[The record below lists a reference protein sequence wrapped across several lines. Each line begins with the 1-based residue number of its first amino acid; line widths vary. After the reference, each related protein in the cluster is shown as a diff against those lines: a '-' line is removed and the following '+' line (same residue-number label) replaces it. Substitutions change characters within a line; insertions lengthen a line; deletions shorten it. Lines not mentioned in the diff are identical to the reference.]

1 MSPHAPVPPRQGEAS
16 KYYGG
21 KLHAKPVTSYKGGG
35 SVAKPARFE
44 STMPLSHRGR
54 AKASKY
60 YGGKLHAKPVTSYKG
75 QRLRGETRPIRVHTM
90 PLSHRGRKSVQIR
103 RQTPCQASHQL

>member
-1 MSPHAPVPPRQGEAS
+1 MAKPARFESTMPLSHRGRAKAS

-21 KLHAKPVTSYKGGG
+21 KLHTKPVTSYKGGG

-60 YGGKLHAKPVTSYKG
+60 YGGKLHA
-75 QRLRGETRPIRVHTM
+75 
-90 PLSHRGRKSVQIR
+90 
-103 RQTPCQASHQL
+103 